1 MTDPTTTDPW
11 SDDHLTANVRI
22 WQRKKG
28 HRYSLDDVLTAHE
41 ALAQRPKPRRYLDLG
56 CGIGSVLLSVYDTA
70 RPDRAVGLEAQDQ
83 SFAMVQKNAARND
96 FDIEL
101 FHGDLREPQARA
113 QLAGPF
119 DLITGTPPYAPPGTA
134 TPSPDS
140 QRAHA
145 RIEYRG
151 GIEAYLE
158 AAAALLAEDG
168 DFVVCAA
175 GEVARVLDGAKATRL
190 VAHHRLD
197 VVPRAGRGV
206 LFHVWRFRAEP
217 ADLRVERFIARDEAG
232 QRTQQYIDLRA
243 FFGLPL
249 PNRVP
254 SNALSTEGST

>member
-1 MTDPTTTDPW
+1 MTEPNENDPW
-11 SDDHLTANVRI
+11 TDDHLTAGVRI

-56 CGIGSVLLSVYDTA
+56 CGIGSVLLSVFEKA
-70 RPDRAVGLEAQDQ
+70 RPERAVGLEAQDQ
-83 SFAMVQKNAARND
+83 SFAMVQKNAARNE

-101 FHGDLREPQARA
+101 FQGDLRDPERRA
-113 QLAGPF
+113 ALGGPF

-158 AAAALLAEDG
+158 AAAELLAEDG
-168 DFVVCAA
+168 DFVVCA
-175 GEVARVLDGAKATRL
+175 GGDPARVVAGAEGTSL
-190 VAHHRLD
+190 VPHQRLD
-197 VVPRAGRGV
+197 MVPRAGRGV

-217 ADLRVERFIARDEAG
+217 AELRVKSFVARDEAG
-232 QRTQQYIDLRA
+232 ERTQAYVDLRA

-249 PNRVP
+249 PSQV
-254 SNALSTEGST
+254 SGGST

>member
-1 MTDPTTTDPW
+1 MTEPSEKDPW
-11 SDDHLTANVRI
+11 TDDHLTAGVRI

-41 ALAQRPKPRRYLDLG
+41 ALSQRPKPRRYLDLG
-56 CGIGSVLLSVYDTA
+56 CGIGSVLLSVFETA
-70 RPDRAVGLEAQDQ
+70 RPERAVGLEAQEQ
-83 SFAMVQKNAARND
+83 SFRMVQKNTARNG

-101 FHGDLREPQARA
+101 FHGDLRDPERRA
-113 QLAGPF
+113 ALDGPF

-158 AAAALLAEDG
+158 AAAELLAKDG

-175 GEVARVLDGAKATRL
+175 ADPERVLEGAKATPL
-190 VAHHRLD
+190 VAHQRLD
-197 VVPRAGRGV
+197 VVPRAGRDV
-206 LFHVWRFRAEP
+206 LFHVWRFRSEP
-217 ADLRVERFIARDEAG
+217 AELRVERFVARDDTGE
-232 QRTQQYIDLRA
+232 RTQQYVDLRA

-249 PNRVP
+249 PNH
-254 SNALSTEGST
+254 AGGST